1 MLVSQEFAFSKLIM
15 NTEDVMYVLLPYHIM
30 IQNIF
35 YHLQREKVVSNIQ
48 MNEIKTL
55 RVAFVTRDQQFLRH
69 IDSQVAFLK

>member
-1 MLVSQEFAFSKLIM
+1 MVVSQGFAFSKLIM